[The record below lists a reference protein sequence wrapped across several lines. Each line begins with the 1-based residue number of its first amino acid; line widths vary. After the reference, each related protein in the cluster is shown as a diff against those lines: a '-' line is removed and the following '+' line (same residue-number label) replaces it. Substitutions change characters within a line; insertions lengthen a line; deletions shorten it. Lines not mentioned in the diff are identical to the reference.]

1 MSCGNP
7 HETPCTE
14 VLDQLYAYLDGELG
28 APDCDKIAQHLD
40 ECGPCLQEY
49 DLDEVV
55 KQLVHKHCGHD
66 LVPTELRAKV
76 LIRIHQVQVELRG
89 QPGPG

>member
-49 DLDEVV
+49 DLDELV

-66 LVPTELRAKV
+66 LVPKELRKKV
-76 LIRIHQVQVELRG
+76 LIRIQQVQVELRA